1 MCCWWCDERRPQ
13 ALGKCPSPTQRSAVI
28 NLGQGALPWINRAFG
43 RKPACPSTWITFI
56 TARALVRE
64 GVATIRI
71 SSCGSW
77 LRLTPRGHYYAR
89 LLAEAAEAKS
99 VAISWSRSSASL
111 AQDPCHDTPN
121 GATPT
126 AITALE
132 IRGMGFL
139 LTSAAARRGWSGMT
153 PVSRDER

>member
-1 MCCWWCDERRPQ
+1 MSVDRKRSGN
-13 ALGKCPSPTQRSAVI
+13 ALSPTQRSAVI

-64 GVATIRI
+64 GVATISI

-89 LLAEAAEAKS
+89 LLAEAAEAE
-99 VAISWSRSSASL
+99 SSHLLVQVLRQPGPRPVPRHA
-111 AQDPCHDTPN
+111 
-121 GATPT
+121 
-126 AITALE
+126 E
-132 IRGMGFL
+132 RGHTTGNY
-139 LTSAAARRGWSGMT
+139 SA
-153 PVSRDER
+153 